1 MVQIAVTGN
10 IGCGK
15 TTICQMMENEGVPVY
30 YSDVHAKQLM
40 NQDESLIDSIKER
53 FGKESYYD
61 GMLNRKW
68 IASIVFDD
76 ATALNDLNNL
86 VHPVV
91 QKDYL
96 NWLSQQTKDIVAY
109 ESAILIEHGNQGN
122 FDFVILVQCP
132 EKIRSV
138 RIQKRDGLTLDEVQA
153 RTRFQLQEEEK
164 IKYADYLIENTS
176 LEEAKQQLSTVIS
189 SIRKKLQKD

>member
-40 NQDESLIDSIKER
+40 NQNESLIDSIKER